1 MASYNVDIGNT
12 SEDGSVAIPDSNKL
26 HEVTEGIYRKMYE
39 LAPEDIGGW
48 VTSFDGGWGDL
59 WTGKESAHNSM
70 YQGYDGGEWK
80 TKECPPG
87 YTRSARIHLKN
98 GDDTDDIWG
107 DGDDEIKLSGVTRIC
122 ARDRSDYD
130 DVNLASC
137 CLKGKPDGE
146 KSCPVGYCRSVV
158 NVNNSEIDE
167 GRKMVPDQFKRTT
180 TTGSS
185 GTGAGTCETTI
196 SIDGGTVGD
205 CYAINDKC
213 NEFLKDKCISNID
226 VARKYNSNRSSMA
239 PYCKLYSEIQPKYW
253 NDNSDGLCGLKPESS
268 TIADYLL
275 NIQTEESKQE
285 EIIGLLKNS
294 ACLSTYSSDLSNYKD
309 DLDAICAEVYKKQSN
324 YTVPQIAECTQKT
337 SFDSSDKKNNITI
350 SSKGSDCDDGKLNET
365 GWCPSNY
372 VRKSTYTFSS
382 KNKMRFQEII
392 TKLPKIL
399 SADTRFPK
407 EIEIYSSNN
416 ISDVAPE
423 DSYTYKETF
432 EPKLL
437 ESITSLINTGDI
449 TTNDSKDDVLSKL
462 VTVKSLH
469 DISNISGFHLK
480 LKIISWTD
488 KLSDIGNDTLK
499 GIYGETS
506 DTSGPVPSVRFDL
519 IIGDLCIFKDDI
531 KNSEEW
537 VLTSF
542 GEKLQD
548 ENDGAPDVCACN
560 YPEEYQ
566 KWEIRRKLGLGV
578 QILKLTL
585 ISKIHNAIIVSV
597 LTMESKIHLKL

>member
-1 MASYNVDIGNT
+1 
-12 SEDGSVAIPDSNKL
+12 
-26 HEVTEGIYRKMYE
+26 
-39 LAPEDIGGW
+39 
-48 VTSFDGGWGDL
+48 
-59 WTGKESAHNSM
+59 
-70 YQGYDGGEWK
+70 
-80 TKECPPG
+80 
-87 YTRSARIHLKN
+87 
-98 GDDTDDIWG
+98 
-107 DGDDEIKLSGVTRIC
+107 
-122 ARDRSDYD
+122 
-130 DVNLASC
+130 
-137 CLKGKPDGE
+137 
-146 KSCPVGYCRSVV
+146 
-158 NVNNSEIDE
+158 
-167 GRKMVPDQFKRTT
+167 
-180 TTGSS
+180 
-185 GTGAGTCETTI
+185 
-196 SIDGGTVGD
+196 
-205 CYAINDKC
+205 
-213 NEFLKDKCISNID
+213 
-226 VARKYNSNRSSMA
+226 
-239 PYCKLYSEIQPKYW
+239 
-253 NDNSDGLCGLKPESS
+253 
-268 TIADYLL
+268 
-275 NIQTEESKQE
+275 
-285 EIIGLLKNS
+285 
-294 ACLSTYSSDLSNYKD
+294 
-309 DLDAICAEVYKKQSN
+309 
-324 YTVPQIAECTQKT
+324 
-337 SFDSSDKKNNITI
+337 
-350 SSKGSDCDDGKLNET
+350 
-365 GWCPSNY
+365 
-372 VRKSTYTFSS
+372 
-382 KNKMRFQEII
+382 MRFQEII

-566 KWEIRRKLGLGV
+566 KWEVRRKLGLGGSDFEANFDFKNP
-578 QILKLTL
+578 QCYNSQCANYGIKDTSQTL
-585 ISKIHNAIIVSV
+585 NCPDLEICNQSVNFFSIDSETNEAIRS
-597 LTMESKIHLKL
+597 